1 MKHGKARVEDNILN
15 RFNCCVVGIPGLL
28 FEVIGGLLN
37 LYKSCVVVNRMQ
49 YFSLNAVVDRDKED
63 TFHHFCL

>member
-15 RFNCCVVGIPGLL
+15 RIDCCVVSRPIPGVL
-28 FEVIGGLLN
+28 FEVILN
-37 LYKSCVVVNRMQ
+37 VYKSCVVVNRMQ